1 MKKDSKLIICYAI
14 LLILIVSLIFTNY
27 INPIDQYVYQFIQ
40 TETLAFRLHN
50 YLTIISFLFS
60 PLHSG

>member
-40 TETLAFRLHN
+40 TKH
-50 YLTIISFLFS
+50 
-60 PLHSG
+60 